1 MAIDYYEVLEIT
13 REASDQDIRK
23 AYRKLA
29 LRYHPDKNQSPGAGE
44 KVKQLCV
51 CERGK
56 VTGQK
61 TYS

>member
-29 LRYHPDKNQSPGAGE
+29 LRYHPDKNQSPEAGE
-44 KVKQLCV
+44 KVKASWESQWQGPK
-51 CERGK
+51 E
-56 VTGQK
+56 
-61 TYS
+61 